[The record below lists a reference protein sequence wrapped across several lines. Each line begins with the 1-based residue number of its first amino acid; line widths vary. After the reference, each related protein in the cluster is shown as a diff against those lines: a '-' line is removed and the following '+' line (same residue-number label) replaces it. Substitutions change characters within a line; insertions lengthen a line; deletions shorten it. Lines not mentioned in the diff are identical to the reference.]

1 MRYLIHGLVAIM
13 MIAMAVVPMITVES
27 ESKMSSV
34 PDAGGYNWID
44 SYDPEPKIQAGFI
57 EIKHDPNVE
66 AYDTPSSYSIS
77 LVTLPFDFQ
86 YYDVTYNKDSTI
98 YVSGRGALSFVET
111 DGYSF
116 NSNYRI
122 PSQSGPQGV
131 LAVWMGSD
139 NCYTPD
145 SNRLFS
151 LESVI
156 DDEKVLIIEWNMR
169 SGGTVEVILYE
180 HGMIRYE
187 YISLPSWS
195 WYSGTIGIESS
206 DDQKGTE
213 YAYSSNPTSYT
224 VPFAIY
230 FTSEEIEI
238 VGMDMYDANMVSLQD
253 GDRIVYAGS
262 QKYTVRVQITHT
274 SGKNSILGAILTMA
288 PHGEKIVM
296 RWYRA
301 NSTWVTLEGFNKCRL
316 IPEECE
322 AVAASNNGYTVDF
335 KIDFDMN
342 YPMDKDD
349 PYRNVS
355 VKALGKSAIPNE
367 YEAEDIYVIGAE
379 LFFDNDLVVFN
390 FRERILEDNSYIA
403 GKEMVNFYGPKIVYV
418 DPLNGRRSN
427 VQPPPSLSWFDI
439 TETTTGTK
447 MAKIQKGDVLDI
459 FWKTLDYNSIMHFQ
473 FNINGTN
480 IPKENILQ
488 VYDDDIYLPFF
499 FKLQVDVNPPG
510 KPATDNIFIYA
521 DNTTSDPT
529 DVDNDDQVIVA
540 WGPAEDGES
549 GLDPT
554 EGYIIEAVSEGFKKR
569 WTAPRDS
576 HPYTVENNLLSY
588 RVEDLP
594 EGVSNISVRAVDL
607 VGNIGDPVYGEVKID
622 FTGPTYE
629 LLSPE
634 PGTWS
639 TSGRPTVLF
648 GVEDTLS
655 GVNGQS
661 LMFRTSTNGGDD
673 FTDYKI
679 CNFYEDGL
687 EVEVPVTDAFFDEG
701 RNNLI
706 QIRGTDLASSYVTS
720 SDQYTIWVDTRA
732 PSINVDQPEMDDEGK
747 TVNWLTDPGTGIHVS
762 IHDFLGSGVDPTS
775 ITYKYSLD
783 GGLKFSASIPVEA
796 TPYNNS
802 QGYEQIDL
810 LIQKPWGEGDDN
822 ILLIEVY
829 DKVGRYSN
837 ATYRIRIDMTPDVD
851 ITSPNLDEVFYDN
864 MTVTFSC
871 KIVDVDG
878 NDDISVQWISSI
890 DGVVGTSVVSN
901 FVLTEGEHFITLEV
915 DDKVR
920 IVRKTFSMTVL
931 SAELLLPHLRD
942 TDGDG
947 MNDSYEIAYGLDPE
961 RDDSNDDLDGD
972 GHSNIEEYYAGT
984 DPSDKSSYP
993 GARITEEEFPLTLLI
1008 LVLLLLIVVM
1018 VIGSLVILEIKRSQ
1032 RMNAA
1037 PILPPGGYYLPP
1049 QQDPTIAPPMDQPPL
1064 PPAPQPQSDQS
1075 RIEGYI
1081 PPTQ

>member
-1 MRYLIHGLVAIM
+1 MRYLIHGLVAFM
-13 MIAMAVVPMITVES
+13 MIAMAVVPMIAVES
-27 ESKMSSV
+27 ESKMYEN
-34 PDAGGYNWID
+34 PNAGGYNWVD
-44 SYDPEPKIQAGFI
+44 SYEPEPKIQPGFI

-66 AYDTPSSYSIS
+66 AYNTPSSSSLS
-77 LVTLPFDFQ
+77 LVNLPFNFD
-86 YYDVTYNKDSTI
+86 YYNVKYSAGHTI
-98 YVSGRGALSFVET
+98 YVSTHGALSFVET
-111 DGYSF
+111 SGTIFTSY
-116 NSNYRI
+116 NHI
-122 PSQSGPQGV
+122 PSQSGPRGV
-131 LAVWMGSD
+131 LAVWWGRD
-139 NCYTPD
+139 YCYTRD
-145 SNRLFS
+145 SNRVYS
-151 LESVI
+151 LETVI
-156 DDEKVLIIEWNMR
+156 DDEKVLIIEWNTQQ
-169 SGGTVEVILYE
+169 GGTFEVILYE

-187 YISLPSWS
+187 YLSLPSWS
-195 WYSGTIGIESS
+195 WYTGTIGIESS

-213 YAYSSNPTSYT
+213 YAYSSSPTSYT
-224 VPFAIY
+224 LPFAIY

-238 VGMDMYDANMVSLQD
+238 LGMEMYDANMVSLQD

-262 QKYTVRVQITHT
+262 QTYTVRAQITHT

-322 AVAASNNGYTVDF
+322 AVAVSNNGYTIDF
-335 KIDFDMN
+335 KIDFDIN

-349 PYRNVS
+349 PYRNIS
-355 VKALGKSAIPNE
+355 VKALGKSAIPKE
-367 YEAEDIYVIGAE
+367 YEAEDVYVIGAE
-379 LFFDNDLVVFN
+379 LFFDDDLVVFN
-390 FRERILEDNSYIA
+390 SRHRILEDNSYIS
-403 GKEMVNFYGPKIVYV
+403 GEEMVNFYGPKIIYL

-447 MAKIQKGDVLDI
+447 VARIQSGDVLNI
-459 FWKTLDYNSIMHFQ
+459 FWKTLNYNSIMRFK

-480 IPKENILQ
+480 IPKDNILQ
-488 VYDDDIYLPFF
+488 VYDDDIYLPFY

-510 KPATDNIFIYA
+510 KPTTDTVFIYA

-529 DVDNDDQVIVA
+529 DVDNDDKVIVA

-554 EGYIIEAVSEGFKKR
+554 EGYLIEAISEGVR
-569 WTAPRDS
+569 RTWITPHDS
-576 HPYTVENNLLSY
+576 HPFTVENNLLSY
-588 RVEDLP
+588 KIEDLP

-607 VGNIGDPVYGEVKID
+607 VGNIGDPIYGEVKID

-634 PGTWS
+634 YGTWS
-639 TSGRPTVLF
+639 ITVRPTVLF
-648 GVEDTLS
+648 GVKDSLS

-687 EVEVPVTDAFFDEG
+687 EVEVPVTDAFFSEG
-701 RNNLI
+701 TNNLI

-720 SDQYTIWVDTRA
+720 SDQYTIWVDTRS
-732 PSINVDQPEMDDEGK
+732 PSISVDQPEMDDEGK
-747 TVNWLTDPGTGIHVS
+747 TVEWLTDPGTGIHVS
-762 IHDFLGSGVDPTS
+762 IHDFLGSGIDPTS

-796 TPYNNS
+796 APYNNS
-802 QGYEQIDL
+802 HGYEQMDL
-810 LIQKPWGEGDDN
+810 LIKKPWGEGDDN

-837 ATYRIRIDMTPDVD
+837 ATYRIRMDKTPYVE
-851 ITSPNLDEVFYDN
+851 ITAPDLDEVFYDN

-871 KIVDVDG
+871 KVVDLDG
-878 NDDISVQWISSI
+878 NEDISVQWISSL
-890 DGVVGTSVVSN
+890 DGVVGTS
-901 FVLTEGEHFITLEV
+901 LTSEFILSEGEHFIILEV
-915 DDKVR
+915 DDSVR
-920 IVRKTFSMTVL
+920 IVRKTFSMTIL
-931 SAELLLPHLRD
+931 SADLLLPHLRD

-961 RDDSNDDLDGD
+961 RDDSKEDMDGD

-984 DPSDKSSYP
+984 DPSDKNSYP
-993 GARITEEEFPLTLLI
+993 GAGMEEEEFPLTLLI
-1008 LVLLLLIVVM
+1008 LVLLFLLVSM
-1018 VIGSLVILEIKRSQ
+1018 VIGTLVVLEIKRSQ

-1049 QQDPTIAPPMDQPPL
+1049 QQDPTIAPGLPSLPPTSQPPGDQPREGSYD
-1064 PPAPQPQSDQS
+1064 PPPQ
-1075 RIEGYI
+1075 
-1081 PPTQ
+1081 